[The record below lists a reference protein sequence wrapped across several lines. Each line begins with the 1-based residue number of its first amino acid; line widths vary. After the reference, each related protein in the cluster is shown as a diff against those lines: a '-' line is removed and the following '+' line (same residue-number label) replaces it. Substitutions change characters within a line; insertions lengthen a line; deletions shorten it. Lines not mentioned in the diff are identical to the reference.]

1 MSLRLS
7 SIYYRTRIEW
17 HLLEVVWTLLPGV
30 ILVILGL
37 PSLSLL
43 YEVESGFLIPDLTL
57 KVVGSQ

>member
-1 MSLRLS
+1 
-7 SIYYRTRIEW
+7 
-17 HLLEVVWTLLPGV
+17 VVWTLLPGV